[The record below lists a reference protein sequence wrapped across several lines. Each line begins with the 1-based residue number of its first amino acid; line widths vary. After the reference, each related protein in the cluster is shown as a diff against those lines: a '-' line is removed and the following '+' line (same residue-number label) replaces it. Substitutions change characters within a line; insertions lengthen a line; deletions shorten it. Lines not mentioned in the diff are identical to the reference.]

1 MVFANVRKL
10 VKIVLPF
17 DHFHRQALLVRSVCM
32 FCFNLERGI
41 ESLCPCSRGPLTASR
56 AAKHRCSW
64 RVEGRTSDS
73 GHREMTPNRWLSLYS
88 RSNSL
93 SCGDNWPN
101 GFLLRSEMSHKLKD
115 FAELAAPSLY
125 RRVRTT
131 HDSAIF
137 RAAFRSAV
145 SENR

>member
-10 VKIVLPF
+10 VRIVLPF

-32 FCFNLERGI
+32 FCFNRERGI
-41 ESLCPCSRGPLTASR
+41 QSVSVFPRSSDRISRRETPMLVTSR
-56 AAKHRCSW
+56 
-64 RVEGRTSDS
+64 RTDV
-73 GHREMTPNRWLSLYS
+73 GLRTLGWEKTPNRWLALSLYS

-93 SCGDNWPN
+93 SCRDNWPN

-115 FAELAAPSLY
+115 FAELVAPSLY

-137 RAAFRSAV
+137 RAAFRSQ
-145 SENR
+145 